1 MQVPYIPASKAQV
14 DNVMTLLKGRNGGLV
29 DLGSGDGRIVSINRI
44 FGGGGDCSVLHC
56 SYFNPKGA
64 GSQSAGLLSSCW
76 LRAQPLAYPHV
87 PFSCM
92 ESRPS

>member
-1 MQVPYIPASKAQV
+1 M
-14 DNVMTLLKGRNGGLV
+14 

-44 FGGGGDCSVLHC
+44 FRGKKTVLAAVRHC

-76 LRAQPLAYPHV
+76 LRAQPLAYPIV

>member
-1 MQVPYIPASKAQV
+1 MLENLFFCFLLFLQVPYIPASKAQV

-44 FGGGGDCSVLHC
+44 FGGKKTVLAAVQVLDC

-64 GSQSAGLLSSCW
+64 GSQ
-76 LRAQPLAYPHV
+76 
-87 PFSCM
+87 
-92 ESRPS
+92 

>member
-1 MQVPYIPASKAQV
+1 M
-14 DNVMTLLKGRNGGLV
+14 
-29 DLGSGDGRIVSINRI
+29 DLGSGDGRIVSLNRI
-44 FGGGGDCSVLHC
+44 FGGEKTVLAAVQVLHC

-76 LRAQPLAYPHV
+76 LRAQPLAYPLV
-87 PFSCM
+87 LFSCM